1 MIIPSKEELKRLLS
15 EIDCSFLLKTALVFA
30 AFIVPLIILYVIDSG
45 SFDYLWKGRAP
56 YFLFLWLLFLEAI
69 LGWKKL
75 EEEQTTFWTKK
86 PVLAALILF
95 LPTVYAVGL
104 NFGLNAAIVE
114 LGKAV
119 GVPAEQFGKW
129 YLTHSWPFS
138 FEYIIFTIFFVAS
151 IWLLYGVRGLKSFAV
166 SSFFIGGV
174 GIFYMIDTFYPYG
187 TFTIL
192 QTFVPLTVSGATYVL
207 NFLGY
212 GTRTFSGGADGLG
225 LIVTG
230 ASGKSYRAI
239 VSWSCAG
246 SHSLFLYSFMIVLFL
261 RGTSISRMRK
271 IIYVV
276 VGAVGT
282 FFVNIL
288 RIVAILVAGV
298 DGGASLAATF
308 HEFYGEFFFIAW
320 MFIYL
325 SIIFLFE
332 TRLISKIRGTQK
344 HDQSPV
350 DTVQP
355 ELQQRLERDKKI
367 LNNLAVYRTAR
378 FYC

>member
-1 MIIPSKEELKRLLS
+1 MIIPSKEQMKKLLS
-15 EIDCSFLLKTALVFA
+15 EIDRSFLLKTALLFA
-30 AFIVPLIILYVIDSG
+30 AFIAPLIILYLIDSG

-69 LGWKKL
+69 LGWKNLKA
-75 EEEQTTFWTKK
+75 EHTTFWTKK
-86 PVLAALILF
+86 TVLAAVILL
-95 LPTVYAVGL
+95 LPTVYAAGL
-104 NFGLNAAIVE
+104 NFGLHSGIVE
-114 LGKAV
+114 LGRAV
-119 GVPAEQFGKW
+119 GVPIINGDTW

-138 FEYIIFTIFFVAS
+138 LEYVLFAMFFVAA
-151 IWLLYGVRGLKSFAV
+151 IWLLYGVQGLKSFAV

-174 GIFYMIDTFYPYG
+174 GVFYMIDTFYPYG

-192 QTFVPLTVSGATYVL
+192 QSFVPVTVSGATSIL

-212 GTRTFSGGADGLG
+212 GTQTFPGGADGLG

-230 ASGKSYRAI
+230 AGEKSYRAI

-246 SHSLFLYSFMIVLFL
+246 SHSLFLYSFMIMLFL
-261 RGTSISRMRK
+261 RGTSISQMRK
-271 IIYVV
+271 IVYVV

-298 DGGASLAATF
+298 NGGASLATTF
-308 HEFYGEFFFIAW
+308 HEFYGEFFFITW

-325 SIIFLFE
+325 SVIFLFE
-332 TRLISKIRGTQK
+332 TRFIGKTRGTQK
-344 HDQSPV
+344 LDQSPM
-350 DTVQP
+350 DTAQP
-355 ELQQRLERDKKI
+355 ELPQRLERDK
-367 LNNLAVYRTAR
+367 N
-378 FYC
+378 F